1 MLWAPRLSSPKQAGM
16 TDAHFTQPLEA
27 LTALLGS
34 KGFTTDA
41 DVMAPWLIDQRGK
54 YSGNAF
60 GMASPNSVEEV
71 QAIVRLAHAG
81 GFVIVP
87 QGGNSGMV
95 AGATPITDRPALLLS
110 LRRMNRIRDIAPE
123 QGRITAEAGVILEHL
138 HEEALRHGQRF
149 PLSLGAKGSATV
161 GGLVST
167 NAGGTQ
173 VLRHGPMRSLVL
185 GLEAVLPDGSLYEG
199 LAALKKD
206 NRGYSLNHLLIGAE
220 GTLGIVT
227 AATLKTVPAFSERHV
242 VWAGAASPQA
252 ALQALHRLDAD
263 LKGALEGYELI
274 PGSALK
280 NVVAHLPGAI
290 APLSPN
296 IPWHILIEAVAAAD
310 NSAAIL
316 DRLQHTLADLIEDSQ
331 YSDAVIAKNEA
342 EATAWWTLRES
353 ISESERAHG
362 PALQH
367 DISVPVDRMPD
378 FLTQDAN
385 AIAAEFPGL
394 VMMGF
399 GHLGDGN
406 IHLHAQPPRENA
418 DKGAAWLAQYG
429 KAVSA
434 RVYEQ
439 VKAAGG
445 SLSAEHGIGRD
456 KRDIFVDLEDPA
468 RIAALAAIKQALDPD
483 AIFNPGAL
491 LR

>member
-1 MLWAPRLSSPKQAGM
+1 MTSTPFPTLNALS
-16 TDAHFTQPLEA
+16 T
-27 LTALLGS
+27 LLGP
-34 KGFTTDA
+34 KGFTTD
-41 DVMAPWLIDQRGK
+41 MQIIAPWLTDQRGK
-54 YSGNAF
+54 YTGQAF
-60 GMASPNSVEEV
+60 GMASPVNSEQV
-71 QAIVRLAHAG
+71 QAIVRLAHTEN
-81 GFVIVP
+81 FVIVP

-95 AGATPITDRPALLLS
+95 AGATPITQRPTLLLS
-110 LRRMNRIRDIAPE
+110 LRRMNRIRNIAPE

-149 PLSLGAKGSATV
+149 PLSLGAKGSATI

-173 VLRHGPMRSLVL
+173 VLRHGPMRNLVL

-227 AATLKTVPAFSERHV
+227 AATLKTVPAFTERHV
-242 VWAGAASPQA
+242 AWAGAPTPQA
-252 ALQALHRLDAD
+252 ALKALQLLDTA
-263 LKGALEGYELI
+263 LKGALEGFEII
-274 PGSALK
+274 PDSALR
-280 NVVAHLPGAI
+280 NVVAHIPGSI
-290 APLSPN
+290 APLVSPAS
-296 IPWHILIEAVAAAD
+296 WHILIEAVADGD
-310 NSAAIL
+310 NSALIL
-316 DRLQHTLADLIEDSQ
+316 DRLQQTLTVLINNGILNDV
-331 YSDAVIAKNEA
+331 VIAKNES
-342 EATAWWTLRES
+342 EAIAWWTLRES

-378 FLTQDAN
+378 FLTKD
-385 AIAAEFPGL
+385 AIAIANEFPGL
-394 VMMGF
+394 TMMGF

-406 IHLHAQPPRENA
+406 IHLHAQPPRSA
-418 DKGAAWLAQYG
+418 SDRGAAWLVSHG
-429 KAVSA
+429 KAVSH

-456 KRDIFVDLEDPA
+456 KRDIFHELEEPA
-468 RIAALAAIKQALDPD
+468 RLSALLAIKQALDPNN
-483 AIFNPGAL
+483 ILNPGAL
-491 LR
+491 LA

>member
-1 MLWAPRLSSPKQAGM
+1 M
-16 TDAHFTQPLEA
+16 TATFDPPLDELA
-27 LTALLGS
+27 ALLGS
-34 KGFTTDA
+34 KGFTTEA
-41 DVMAPWLIDQRGK
+41 DVLAPWLTDQRGK
-54 YSGNAF
+54 YTGTAF
-60 GMASPNSVEEV
+60 GMASPTDVEEV
-71 QAIVRLAHAG
+71 QAIVRLAREH

-87 QGGNSGMV
+87 QGGNTGMV
-95 AGATPITDRPALLLS
+95 AGATPITERPALLLS
-110 LRRMNRIRDIAPE
+110 LRRMNRIRSVEPE
-123 QGRITAEAGVILEHL
+123 QGRITLEAGVILEHL
-138 HEEALRHGQRF
+138 HQEALCHGQRF
-149 PLSLGAKGSATV
+149 PLSLGAKGSATI

-185 GLEAVLPDGSLYEG
+185 GLEAVLADGSLYQG

-227 AATLKTVPAFSERHV
+227 AATLQTVPAFAERHV
-242 VWAGAASPQA
+242 AWAGAASPQA
-252 ALQALHRLDAD
+252 ALSALHRLDTD
-263 LKGALEGYELI
+263 LKGALEGFELI
-274 PGSALK
+274 PDSALK

-290 APLSPN
+290 APLSSATR
-296 IPWHILIEAVAAAD
+296 WHILIEAVADAD
-310 NSAAIL
+310 NNDTIL
-316 DRLQHTLADLIEDSQ
+316 DRFQHSLAALIEDETF
-331 YSDAVIAKNEA
+331 SDVVIAKNEA

-353 ISESERAHG
+353 ISESERVHG

-378 FLTQDAN
+378 FLTQNAA

-406 IHLHAQPPRENA
+406 IHLHAQPPRDSA

-429 KAVSA
+429 ADVSA

-439 VKAAGG
+439 VKAVGG

-456 KRDIFVDLEDPA
+456 KRAIFHNIEDPA
-468 RIAALAAIKQALDPD
+468 RIAALMAVKQALDPA
-483 AIFNPGAL
+483 AILNPGAL
-491 LR
+491 IG